1 MSVYYLK
8 GQSNYGD
15 SAGLTGYY
23 YPLYT
28 DASLINGKYH
38 THTFVGLDDV
48 VFYMPSSEMNH
59 GTENAPS
66 VSSYGRTAYQEY
78 ATYNLNDEGQI
89 YYTNIT
95 ASTVQQVVS
104 VASYSPR
111 KLTPARNRVTNNES
125 TRVEDLIPI
134 QLRESSETL
143 IELLSDY

>member
-28 DASLINGKYH
+28 DASLISGNYH

-59 GTENAPS
+59 ATENAPS
-66 VSSYGRTAYQEY
+66 VSSYGGAAYQEY
-78 ATYNLNDEGQI
+78 ATYSLNDEGFI
-89 YYTNIT
+89 SYTNSP
-95 ASTVQQVVS
+95 ASPIQQTIS
-104 VASYSPR
+104 VAIG
-111 KLTPARNRVTNNES
+111 N
-125 TRVEDLIPI
+125 
-134 QLRESSETL
+134 
-143 IELLSDY
+143 